1 MLNSL
6 SCYLYFLLKMWTW
19 AAGAGVCERSKQR
32 IRQSGWTAG
41 SWLGS
46 CDGKEGL
53 QSVEASYTQ
62 QSPLWIQRL
71 ANSQSHMCNQVSEM
85 EIKHKLGSLVFF
97 PGTFVV
103 VILLR
108 LVWKFSILLCF
119 TCSVGLLQ
127 WCHSTT
133 VLQCTGTEKSV
144 SNVLYYWIR
153 ITIIQVDQT
162 SIVVM
167 FPLPSCY
174 CTTHMF
180 ALYVYSKRATVKFT
194 LCAILS
200 ALPLTL
206 CFPLS
211 PSWIQSTGRNG
222 ILWLSSLKWW
232 TEMPVQALK
241 LCTGPH
247 NFLWVFCLFA

>member
-97 PGTFVV
+97 LVH
-103 VILLR
+103 LLWWYCYD
-108 LVWKFSILLCF
+108 LSENSASFYVLLA
-119 TCSVGLLQ
+119 
-127 WCHSTT
+127 
-133 VLQCTGTEKSV
+133 VLGSYNDVTPRQFFNVQVQKNLP
-144 SNVLYYWIR
+144 NVLYYWIR